1 MRTLLRYT
9 TNLQFEA
16 EEYWEKIEKMTD
28 NRPIGVFD
36 SGLGGLNGLRALRR
50 FLPDENIVYFADSG
64 RLPYG
69 AKTRGQLREM
79 ANQDLSF
86 LSSFGVKA
94 ILIACGTLSSNAG
107 DILAGWPIPT
117 VGVLTSSADW
127 MSRLEGS
134 GPIAVIATEASIRS
148 GSYQAAFREACPS
161 REVVAVPCP
170 DFVPLIESGHCM
182 PEDPLVQDAVSRY
195 LQPVRD
201 AGAEALL
208 LGCTHY
214 DIIGEA
220 IARFLGPEIT
230 LVSAAESGA
239 AALCSRLLKEN
250 LTGGSGETR
259 FFTSGNDRE
268 FSEAAALF
276 LGCRAEEISVEAVS
290 PKPIPDL

>member
-1 MRTLLRYT
+1 M
-9 TNLQFEA
+9 
-16 EEYWEKIEKMTD
+16 D

-36 SGLGGLNGLRALRR
+36 SGLGGLNGLCALRR

-69 AKTRGQLREM
+69 AKSRLQLREM
-79 ANQDLSF
+79 AKQDLRF
-86 LSSFGVKA
+86 LSSFNVKA

-127 MSRLEGS
+127 MRRLEGS

-148 GSYQAAFREACPS
+148 GSYQAALKEACPG
-161 REVVAVPCP
+161 REVVAIPCP
-170 DFVPLIESGHCM
+170 DFVPLIEGGHCSAD
-182 PEDPLVQDAVSRY
+182 DPLVCDAVARY
-195 LQPVRD
+195 LQPARD

-214 DIIGEA
+214 DIIKDA
-220 IARFLGPEIT
+220 ISRFLGPDIT

-239 AALCSRLLKEN
+239 AALCSRLLKEGR
-250 LTGGSGETR
+250 TGGSGETR
-259 FFTSGNDRE
+259 FFTSGDGRS

-276 LGCRAEEISVEAVS
+276 LGRAAEEVPTQSVPPEPLPVPISLDHRSDA
-290 PKPIPDL
+290 PC

>member
-1 MRTLLRYT
+1 M
-9 TNLQFEA
+9 
-16 EEYWEKIEKMTD
+16 D
-28 NRPIGVFD
+28 NRPIGIFD

-69 AKTRGQLREM
+69 AKARGQLREM
-79 ANQDLSF
+79 ARQDLSF

-107 DILAGWPIPT
+107 DILAGWPVPT

-148 GSYQAAFREACPS
+148 GSYQTALGSACPD
-161 REVVAVPCP
+161 REVIAVPCP
-170 DFVPLIESGHCM
+170 DFVPLIESGHCGAD
-182 PEDPLVQDAVSRY
+182 DPLVQDAVSRY

-214 DIIGEA
+214 DIISEA
-220 IARFLGPEIT
+220 IEHFLGSEIT

-239 AALCSRLLKEN
+239 VALCSRLLKTGM
-250 LTGGSGETR
+250 TGGSGETR
-259 FFTSGNDRE
+259 FFTSGDGAD
-268 FSEAAALF
+268 FSEAASLF
-276 LGCRAEEISVEAVS
+276 LGCRAEEISVEAVE
-290 PKPIPDL
+290 PKPVPAL

>member
-1 MRTLLRYT
+1 M
-9 TNLQFEA
+9 
-16 EEYWEKIEKMTD
+16 D
-28 NRPIGVFD
+28 NRPIGIFD

-69 AKTRGQLREM
+69 AKTRPQLRGM
-79 ANQDLSF
+79 AQQDLGF

-94 ILIACGTLSSNAG
+94 ILVACGTLSSNAG
-107 DILAGWPIPT
+107 DLLSAWPVPT
-117 VGVLTSSADW
+117 VGVLSSSADW
-127 MSRLEGS
+127 MRRLEGS

-148 GSYQAAFREACPS
+148 GSYQSAFREACPQ

-170 DFVPLIESGHCM
+170 DFVPLIESGHCK

-195 LQPVRD
+195 LRPVRET
-201 AGAEALL
+201 GAEALL

-220 IARFLGPEIT
+220 ISRFLGSGVMLI
-230 LVSAAESGA
+230 SAAESGA
-239 AALCSRLLKEN
+239 AALCSRLLKEG

-259 FFTSGNDRE
+259 FFTSGDRLA
-268 FSEAAALF
+268 FSKAAALF
-276 LGCRAEEISVEAVS
+276 LGCDEGEIRTEYVPPE
-290 PKPIPDL
+290 PIPQL

>member
-1 MRTLLRYT
+1 M
-9 TNLQFEA
+9 
-16 EEYWEKIEKMTD
+16 D
-28 NRPIGVFD
+28 NRPIGIFD

-69 AKTRGQLREM
+69 AKARGQLRVM
-79 ANQDLSF
+79 AEQDLSF

-127 MSRLEGS
+127 MSRLEGG

-148 GSYQAAFREACPS
+148 GSYQAALREACPS

-170 DFVPLIESGHCM
+170 DFVPLIEGGHCG
-182 PEDPLVQDAVSRY
+182 PDDPQVQDAVSRY

-230 LVSAAESGA
+230 LVSAAASGA
-239 AALCSRLLKEN
+239 VALCSRLLKAGM
-250 LTGGSGETR
+250 TGGGSGETR
-259 FFTSGNDRE
+259 FFTSGDGEE
-268 FSEAAALF
+268 FTHAASLF
-276 LGCRAEEISVEAVS
+276 LGCDASGISVEAVA
-290 PKPIPDL
+290 PKPIPAVSADPLTDRSEQT